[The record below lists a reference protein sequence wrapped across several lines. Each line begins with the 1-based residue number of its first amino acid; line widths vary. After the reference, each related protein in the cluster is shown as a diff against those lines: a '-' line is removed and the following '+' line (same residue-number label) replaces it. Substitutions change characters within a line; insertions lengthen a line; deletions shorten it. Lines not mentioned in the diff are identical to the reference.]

1 MNRNRMLVGLAIALL
16 VGLLTAR
23 FVYKR
28 LQQAG
33 AEQPVVATGHIVVA
47 AAPLPLGSRLRAAD
61 LRLIAWPAGT
71 ALAGSFSQVE
81 DCVDRALI
89 TAVVENEPILA
100 AKLAA
105 KEAGAGLPAVIPE
118 GMRAVSVRVDD
129 VVAVAGFVTPG
140 TMVDVLVTAE
150 AGGGAG
156 GAGGVTNTILQ
167 DVRVLAAGQKV
178 EQDKEGK
185 PQTVSVVTM
194 LVTPEQANKLT
205 MASTDGRIHLA
216 LRNTIDTKLV
226 DSPPVYMISLLGA
239 RPQSA
244 PKASPRIKATA
255 PPSPPPL
262 VIEVIRGDK
271 KDTATFPA
279 R

>member
-1 MNRNRMLVGLAIALL
+1 MNRNRIFVGLVIALV
-16 VGLLTAR
+16 VGLVTAS

-28 LQQAG
+28 LQQASV
-33 AEQPVVATGHIVVA
+33 EQPVIAVSHIVVA
-47 AAPLPLGSRLRAAD
+47 AAPLPLGSRLRAED
-61 LRLIAWPAGT
+61 LRLITWPAAT
-71 ALAGSFSQVE
+71 ALAGSFSRVE
-81 DCVDRALI
+81 DCVDRAL
-89 TAVVENEPILA
+89 TTTVVENEPILA
-100 AKLAA
+100 GKLAP
-105 KEAGAGLPAVIPE
+105 KEAGAGLPATIPE
-118 GMRAVSVRVDD
+118 GFRAISVRVDD

-226 DSPPVYMISLLGA
+226 ESPPIYMISLLGA
-239 RPQSA
+239 RPQPA
-244 PKASPRIKATA
+244 PKAGPRIKATA
-255 PPSPPPL
+255 PRSAPPL

>member
-1 MNRNRMLVGLAIALL
+1 LAIAVV

-28 LQQAG
+28 LQQAA
-33 AEQPVVATGHIVVA
+33 AEKPVVATGHIVVA

-61 LRLIAWPAGT
+61 LRLIAWPAET
-71 ALAGSFSQVE
+71 ELAGSFSRVE

-100 AKLAA
+100 AKLAP

-129 VVAVAGFVTPG
+129 VVGVAGFVTPG
-140 TMVDVLVTAE
+140 TMVDVQVTAE
-150 AGGGAG
+150 AGGGG
-156 GAGGVTNTILQ
+156 GGVTNTILQ

-185 PQTVSVVTM
+185 PQTVSVVTL
-194 LVTPEQANKLT
+194 LVNPEQANKLT

-226 DSPPVYMISLLGA
+226 EPPPVYMTSLLGA
-239 RPQSA
+239 RPQPA
-244 PKASPRIKATA
+244 PKAKTKVKAT
-255 PPSPPPL
+255 PPPPPPPPL
-262 VIEVIRGDK
+262 VVEVIRGDK
-271 KDTATFPA
+271 KDTATFPTH
-279 R
+279 